1 MFPSNVRTYVQKWSA
16 GKKNNIKIEPRIYVL
31 FVLQLDDKC
40 KIDKKT
46 LMIKEMFFAAT
57 LFG

>member
-1 MFPSNVRTYVQKWSA
+1 VQKWSA